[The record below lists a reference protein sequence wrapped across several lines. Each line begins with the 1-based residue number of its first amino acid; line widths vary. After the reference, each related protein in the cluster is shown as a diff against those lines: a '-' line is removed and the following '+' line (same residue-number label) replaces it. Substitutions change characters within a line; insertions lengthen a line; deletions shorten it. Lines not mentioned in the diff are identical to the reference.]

1 MFKEAKK
8 SPQEN
13 TGISNRILGTT
24 LIKGDVTSE
33 SDFRVDGRLEGTVK
47 TTGKVVIGKSGSIIG
62 KIECASADIEGSFN
76 GILLAKELLSL
87 KSSAVIEGEV
97 TATKLSIETGAV
109 LNATCQMKNG
119 HKIMTGETSAE
130 KK

>member
-33 SDFRVDGRLEGTVK
+33 SDFRVDGK
-47 TTGKVVIGKSGSIIG
+47 IGRNSKNYWKSG
-62 KIECASADIEGSFN
+62 N
-76 GILLAKELLSL
+76 R
-87 KSSAVIEGEV
+87 
-97 TATKLSIETGAV
+97 
-109 LNATCQMKNG
+109 
-119 HKIMTGETSAE
+119 
-130 KK
+130 

>member
-47 TTGKVVIGKSGSIIG
+47 TTGKVVIGNR
-62 KIECASADIEGSFN
+62 AQ
-76 GILLAKELLSL
+76 L
-87 KSSAVIEGEV
+87 
-97 TATKLSIETGAV
+97 
-109 LNATCQMKNG
+109 
-119 HKIMTGETSAE
+119 
-130 KK
+130 